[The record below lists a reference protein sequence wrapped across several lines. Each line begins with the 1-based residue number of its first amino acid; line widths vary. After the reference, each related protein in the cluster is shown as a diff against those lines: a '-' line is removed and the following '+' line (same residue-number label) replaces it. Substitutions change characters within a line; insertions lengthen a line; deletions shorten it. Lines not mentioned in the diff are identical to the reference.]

1 MYVYA
6 AALVVSLVTVA
17 TADALDPNPDSSEDA
32 EFGWFL
38 DFDWQTEP
46 GVYAVSGA
54 NATFTL
60 GHDEVA
66 LFGAEAGR
74 FTVELEGAESFRD
87 IDAVILKA
95 EGPLANSMI
104 ALEHI
109 PFGFVRDNDWHEL
122 NSDEL
127 LEIIREQ
134 TSRDNAARIGKGH
147 APVELLGWSQPPT
160 FDSQN
165 KVAYW
170 AIKAQS
176 ESNYVINAS
185 AIRLSRDG
193 FTRITWIGEPNQ
205 FLNARSALDPAIARY
220 DYDQGWRYADFRAGD
235 AVAGIGIAALTRQM
249 VTGRTG
255 KAVATA
261 VGAGIMATAA
271 ILAKKLWF
279 LIFLPFVALWH
290 LLKRRSKA

>member
-6 AALVVSLVTVA
+6 AALVVSLVGVA
-17 TADALDPNPDSSEDA
+17 TADALEPNPDSSEDA
-32 EFGWFL
+32 EFRWLLG
-38 DFDWQTEP
+38 FDWQTEP

-60 GHDEVA
+60 GDDEVA

-74 FTVELEGAESFRD
+74 FTVESQGAESFRD
-87 IDAVILKA
+87 TDVVVLKA
-95 EGPLANSMI
+95 EGPLADSMI
-104 ALEHI
+104 TMEHV
-109 PFGFVRDNDWHEL
+109 PFGFVRDDDWHEL
-122 NSDEL
+122 NPDDL
-127 LEIIREQ
+127 LEVIREQ
-134 TSRDNAARIGKGH
+134 TSRDNAERIGKGH
-147 APVELLGWSQPPT
+147 APVEVLGWSQPPT
-160 FDSQN
+160 FDSRN

-176 ESNYVINAS
+176 KESYVINAS

-193 FTRITWIGEPNQ
+193 FTRITWIGEPDQ

-220 DYDQGWRYADFRAGD
+220 DYDRGWRYADFRTGD
-235 AVAGIGIAALTRQM
+235 AVAGIGIAALTRQI

-255 KAVATA
+255 KAIATA
-261 VGAGIMATAA
+261 VGAGIMAIAA